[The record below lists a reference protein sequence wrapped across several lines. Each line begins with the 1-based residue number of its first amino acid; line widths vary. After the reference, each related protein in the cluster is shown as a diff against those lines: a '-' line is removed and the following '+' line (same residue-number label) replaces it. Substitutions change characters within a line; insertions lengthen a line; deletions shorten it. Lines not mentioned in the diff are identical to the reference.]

1 MSPESRR
8 PADAETRPAR
18 AGRERRPSSPG
29 RRPDPRTRGRH
40 GAPGPPER
48 RAGPHRFALASLVL
62 LLAALYATGLHPGVA
77 AGDSAELQ
85 WAGPLLG
92 TCHSPGYALQVLAL
106 KLFTALPIGGSV
118 AWRANLLSAVMG
130 IAGALALYGAVR
142 RVTGRA
148 LAGWF
153 AAATLAL
160 SSVYWWH
167 SLVAEVY
174 VFGAAFILLALY
186 AAARFVLSD
195 DPRWLG
201 GAALALGVAV
211 AERPSEALIVPAFVA
226 LWIAFR
232 RRARLTPR
240 RLLAA
245 AALAFL
251 PFLLAVGMNVAKGDP
266 ARLAARDDSLRDG
279 IPGVDLSGEV
289 TYDYG
294 AGPGWVEKARYATF
308 FTLGLKW
315 SSRFSL
321 LTLRVSLP
329 GYAWL
334 VSGIGAWGDR
344 FMLEWQHDPMLR
356 GGVSLG
362 LPGLLLALA
371 GVVLWR
377 REAGWV
383 LLGLG
388 LVAGN
393 LLFVLPYGAFDS
405 MTFTIPS
412 LIGLAFLAG
421 LGCAGRPARPGGPT
435 ASASRLR
442 VACLL
447 LPLALILC
455 NYHYVDRST
464 EALRSTVQERQRA
477 ASVSW
482 PRESVILTTYWT
494 AMTYRYLMQIEAGRS
509 DIAVIHLPRG
519 SFTAAARHLVGLG
532 RPVFAWRPLVSRE
545 ARRTLPP
552 ATPPDIRGL
561 GFLYLDP
568 RTVRF

>member
-1 MSPESRR
+1 MTPKSRR
-8 PADAETRPAR
+8 PARAETKPSMTDRKRRPAPR
-18 AGRERRPSSPG
+18 SHRPDRRRRSSPA
-29 RRPDPRTRGRH
+29 
-40 GAPGPPER
+40 APEHQEG
-48 RAGPHRFALASLVL
+48 RAGPHRLALISLVA
-62 LLAALYATGLHPGVA
+62 LLAVLYATGLHPGVA
-77 AGDSAELQ
+77 EGDSAELQ

-92 TCHSPGYALQVLAL
+92 TCHSPGYALQILAL

-142 RVTGRA
+142 RVTGRV

-186 AAARFVLSD
+186 AAARFIESD

-201 GAALALGVAV
+201 GAALSLGVAI
-211 AERPSEALIVPAFVA
+211 AERPSEVLIVAAFIA
-226 LWIAFR
+226 LWLAFR
-232 RRARLTPR
+232 RRARLTPAR
-240 RLLAA
+240 FLAA
-245 AALAFL
+245 AVIAVL

-266 ARLAARDDSLRDG
+266 TRLAARDDWLRDSL
-279 IPGVDLSGEV
+279 PGVDISGEV

-294 AGPGWVEKARYATF
+294 AGPGLVEKVRYATF

-315 SSRFSL
+315 SPRLSPQRI
-321 LTLRVSLP
+321 RVTIP
-329 GYAWL
+329 RYAWL

-344 FMLEWQHDPMLR
+344 FMLERQHDPMLR

-362 LPGLLLALA
+362 LPALLLALA

-377 REAGWV
+377 REPGWL

-393 LLFVLPYGAFDS
+393 LPFVLLYNAFDS

-421 LGCAGRPARPGGPT
+421 LGCAGRPAPPGEQPARP
-435 ASASRLR
+435 SRLR
-442 VACLL
+442 FACLL

-455 NYHYVDRST
+455 NYRYVDRNT

-477 ASVSW
+477 VSASW
-482 PRESVILTTYWT
+482 PRESVIMATYWP
-494 AMTYRYLMQIEAGRS
+494 AMTYRYLIQIEAGRP
-509 DIAVIHLPRG
+509 DVTVIHLTKESLPP
-519 SFTAAARHLVGLG
+519 AARHLAGLG
-532 RPVFAWRPLVSRE
+532 RPVFARRLLVSRE
-545 ARRTLPP
+545 ARQRLPP
-552 ATPPDIRGL
+552 VTPSDLRDL
-561 GFLYLDP
+561 DFLYLDP
-568 RTVRF
+568 NIVLF